1 MKDVVI
7 VGAGLAGLSAGWRL
21 RNRDILLLES
31 GARIGGRV
39 YSERRGKYW
48 MNWGGH
54 VYAGAG
60 TSTDQLLH
68 EVGVTAV
75 DVPGSLGSISMNGKF
90 IRDSFF
96 ASYPF
101 RLPMSMAARAST
113 TALGIKIMSALIFK
127 YLPVVRTRPGES
139 GAQRQQRI
147 YDFEDNRSF
156 RDFIG
161 SGHPEDAEALFA
173 TTVIRPTAA
182 MEELQAGQGIG
193 YFNLVLGIGQGL
205 NRGIVGGPST
215 FTGALAAALDDRIEL
230 EAVVYEVVQK
240 KKSVVVRYRQG
251 GVDKEVE
258 ARTAILATTA
268 SVANK
273 IGVNL
278 PDDLRSA
285 LGQIKYGPHVVTAYL
300 TNETG
305 RQPWDD
311 VYAIAAPKRSFAIAT
326 NQASIV
332 RGTEKERQPGGSFMV
347 FSPGPLG
354 TALLDK
360 SEEEI
365 AQIHLK
371 DLDEVVGGNLAE
383 HVVEAK
389 TIKLVEGSP
398 FCFPGRSKLQ
408 PTLMRGADRIFLAG
422 DYLGT
427 LYTETSIT
435 SGFQAAQEAASLIQ
449 TEIDTNSGAISL
461 PGDTQPKA

>member
-21 RNRDILLLES
+21 RHWDSLILES
-31 GARIGGRV
+31 DYRIGGRV
-39 YSERRGKYW
+39 HSERRGRYW

-54 VYAGAG
+54 VYAGPG
-60 TSTDQLLH
+60 SSTDHLLN

-75 DVPGSLGSISMNGKF
+75 EVPGSLGAISMNGKF
-90 IRDSFF
+90 ISDSFF

-101 RLPMSMAARAST
+101 RLPMSMAAR
-113 TALGIKIMSALIFK
+113 TATVTMGMKIMSSLLLK
-127 YLPVVRTRPGES
+127 YVPMVRMRAGES
-139 GAQRQQRI
+139 GAARQQRI
-147 YDFEDNRSF
+147 YDFDNDRTF

-161 SGHPEDAEALFA
+161 NNLPEDAEALFT
-173 TTVIRPTAA
+173 TTVVRATGA
-182 MEELQAGQGIG
+182 MDEIASGFGVG
-193 YFNLVLGIGQGL
+193 YFNLVLGLGQGL

-215 FTGALAAALDDRIEL
+215 LTGSIGAALGDRVQLGAE
-230 EAVVYEVVQK
+230 VQEVVQK
-240 KKSVVVRYRQG
+240 KDSVVVRYRQG

-258 ARTAILATTA
+258 ARTAILATTS
-268 SVANK
+268 SVAK
-273 IGVNL
+273 KVGVNL
-278 PDDLRSA
+278 PEDLRDA
-285 LGQIKYGPHVVTAYL
+285 LGQIKYGPHVVTAFL
-300 TNETG
+300 SNETG
-305 RQPWDD
+305 PQKWDN
-311 VYAIAAPKRSFAIAT
+311 VYAIAAPKKSFAIAT

-365 AQIHLK
+365 GETHLR
-371 DLDEVVGGNLAE
+371 DLDDVLGGKLAD
-383 HVVEAK
+383 HVVETK

-398 FCFPGRSKLQ
+398 YCFPGRGKIQ
-408 PTLMRGADRIFLAG
+408 PTLLRGADRVFLAG

-435 SGFQAAQEAASLIQ
+435 SGFQAAQEAASLLQ
-449 TEIDTNSGAISL
+449 TDRDAALRAVSVLSR
-461 PGDTQPKA
+461 